1 MKPHQMDTSAGQTA
15 TAPTDRRPTPDF
27 SDQKKASRAYGSIV
41 LPAVLLW
48 VAIVLSIVFFL
59 VCLFHSRHWPILHDA
74 AIMHYV
80 VFLMDHGMLPY
91 KDVIDIN
98 MPGAYMAEWF
108 AIHVFGSGPLG
119 WRGYDAFTMLIVLV
133 SAAVIAPRG
142 DRAAGLFGGL
152 GACAFHLANGPID
165 VGQRDWIIMVLL
177 FLTAAFLQ
185 ECLRRG
191 KPWMLFLSAVCC
203 GFAATIK
210 PLVIPSAVVFL
221 LLAYSVLRKSKLR
234 NEPQL
239 KGKRVSL
246 FMLAAVAG
254 ALVPTIAVLLFFLH
268 GSTLN
273 PFLAIVTG
281 VTRQYVNS
289 GNVPLSFMMHVALG
303 VPLDLLLLLSV
314 YIAVRTHSWRNWQYV
329 TILLGVCTGAF
340 LFFGQRKGWQ
350 YHKLSFVGFLMLWMA
365 LQFSAGMRER
375 YHVKWISAAGL
386 VLLCF
391 LLIHNLMIPTLSY
404 GYVQPAV
411 AQLEPDLQRLG
422 GSSLSGNIQC
432 VEAVNGCI
440 NTLYEMRLMQSTGF
454 IYDAPLFTKEPNLEV
469 QQLRAMFLSKMQQRP
484 PKVLVLMK
492 SWGYDRVEV
501 WPAFRSFLQN
511 NYSIQ
516 AESGDQSGKIE
527 PGNYRLYV
535 QK

>member
-1 MKPHQMDTSAGQTA
+1 
-15 TAPTDRRPTPDF
+15 
-27 SDQKKASRAYGSIV
+27 
-41 LPAVLLW
+41 
-48 VAIVLSIVFFL
+48 
-59 VCLFHSRHWPILHDA
+59 
-74 AIMHYV
+74 
-80 VFLMDHGMLPY
+80 
-91 KDVIDIN
+91 
-98 MPGAYMAEWF
+98 
-108 AIHVFGSGPLG
+108 
-119 WRGYDAFTMLIVLV
+119 
-133 SAAVIAPRG
+133 
-142 DRAAGLFGGL
+142 
-152 GACAFHLANGPID
+152 
-165 VGQRDWIIMVLL
+165 
-177 FLTAAFLQ
+177 
-185 ECLRRG
+185 
-191 KPWMLFLSAVCC
+191 
-203 GFAATIK
+203 
-210 PLVIPSAVVFL
+210 
-221 LLAYSVLRKSKLR
+221 
-234 NEPQL
+234 
-239 KGKRVSL
+239 
-246 FMLAAVAG
+246 MLAAVAG

-268 GSTLN
+268 GSTLK

-314 YIAVRTHSWRNWQYV
+314 YIAVRTHCWRNWQYV

-440 NTLYEMRLMQSTGF
+440 NTLYEMGLMQSTGF
-454 IYDAPLFTKEPNLEV
+454 IYDAPLFTKEPNPEV